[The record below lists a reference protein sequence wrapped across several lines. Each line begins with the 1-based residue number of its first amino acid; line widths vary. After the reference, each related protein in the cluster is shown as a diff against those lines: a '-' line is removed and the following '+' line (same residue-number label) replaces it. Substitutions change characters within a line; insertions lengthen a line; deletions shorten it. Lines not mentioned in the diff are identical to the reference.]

1 MAGLGYQ
8 IRNDEEIKALRKEWN
23 EKITDRMFPL
33 FHFETYRGIE
43 DYKQRVRAELDSLI
57 KEQEEK
63 EYKKL

>member
-43 DYKQRVRAELDSLI
+43 DYKQRVRAELDRLLQ
-57 KEQEEK
+57 EQQN
-63 EYKKL
+63 